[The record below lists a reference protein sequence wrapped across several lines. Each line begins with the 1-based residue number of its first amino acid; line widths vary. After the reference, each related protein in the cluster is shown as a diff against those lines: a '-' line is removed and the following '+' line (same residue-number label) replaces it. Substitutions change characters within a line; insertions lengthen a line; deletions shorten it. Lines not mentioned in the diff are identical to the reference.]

1 MADVKNMKSLKVNN
15 LKKISGDASF
25 RTFYRGK
32 KSVLVFSKKDKQKNL
47 LIYDAINKILIKNK
61 IPAPKLINEKY
72 KKNYIEI
79 QDLGNIQI
87 LKLIK
92 KSKTKFKIY
101 KRVIELLIKMQKIKN
116 TKINNFYGNRYTVP
130 SYSKKYIFNE
140 ANLFFNWFI
149 STYVKNLYNSHNK
162 KKFKYIVNRL
172 IANLRLPNEKF
183 VHRDFHISNIMI
195 YKKKLYLI
203 DNQDAVIGNTA
214 YDLASLIDDVR
225 FKTTNKLKKKIYS
238 YYITKNSNK
247 FNIHDFKNDFDILS
261 VLRNLKILGIFTR
274 LAKRDNKKKY
284 LKMLPYC
291 WKLIQNRIDDQK
303 IFEDLKTF
311 LKKKEFRKHILL

>member
-1 MADVKNMKSLKVNN
+1 M
-15 LKKISGDASF
+15 
-25 RTFYRGK
+25 
-32 KSVLVFSKKDKQKNL
+32 
-47 LIYDAINKILIKNK
+47 
-61 IPAPKLINEKY
+61 
-72 KKNYIEI
+72 
-79 QDLGNIQI
+79 GNIQI

-101 KRVIELLIKMQKIKN
+101 KKVIELLIKMQKIKN
-116 TKINNFYGNRYTVP
+116 TKINNFYGNKYTVP

-183 VHRDFHISNIMI
+183 VHRDFHISNIMF

-303 IFEDLKTF
+303 IFEELKTF

>member
-15 LKKISGDASF
+15 FKKISGDASF

-101 KRVIELLIKMQKIKN
+101 KSVIELLIKMQKIKN

-172 IANLRLPNEKF
+172 IANLKLPNEKF
-183 VHRDFHISNIMI
+183 VHRDFHISNIMF

-225 FKTTNKLKKKIYS
+225 FKTTNKLKQKIYS
-238 YYITKNSNK
+238 YYIKKNSNK

>member
-15 LKKISGDASF
+15 FKKISGDASF

-116 TKINNFYGNRYTVP
+116 TKINNFYGNKYTVP
-130 SYSKKYIFNE
+130 NYSKKYIFDE

-303 IFEDLKTF
+303 IFEELKTF
-311 LKKKEFRKHILL
+311 LKKKEFRKHIVL

>member
-15 LKKISGDASF
+15 FKKISGDASF

-32 KSVLVFSKKDKQKNL
+32 NSVLVFSKKDKQKNL

-101 KRVIELLIKMQKIKN
+101 KRVIELLIKMQKIKH
-116 TKINNFYGNRYTVP
+116 TKINNFYGNKYTVP
-130 SYSKKYIFNE
+130 NYSKKYIFNE

-183 VHRDFHISNIMI
+183 VHRDFHISKIMI

-303 IFEDLKTF
+303 IFEELKTF